1 MAKNVTLAKR
11 FMSLMES
18 MEGARG
24 GEKLEVTEVKKILL
38 SQAVLLTNMHKT
50 VLKAAETV
58 RAEREKIEALTD
70 AVSTELAHRE
80 STVTLLNKIVLLL
93 SDGVKAPQEN
103 SVDRRSSKK
112 RRVQANDE
120 REDEERDSVKQQK
133 AESQPLAKKRRVQA
147 NDEREDEE
155 RSSVKKHIKETESF
169 SLGIEPFDAVDL
181 DDDDAFK
188 QLFN

>member
-1 MAKNVTLAKR
+1 MAKNVTFAKR

-58 RAEREKIEALTD
+58 RAEREKIEALTN
-70 AVSTELAHRE
+70 VVFTEVDHRE

-93 SDGVKAPQEN
+93 SDCSN
-103 SVDRRSSKK
+103 SQNKK
-112 RRVQANDE
+112 
-120 REDEERDSVKQQK
+120 
-133 AESQPLAKKRRVQA
+133 QPKHTLAKKRRVQA
-147 NDEREDEE
+147 NDERDTVAEKGNALH
-155 RSSVKKHIKETESF
+155 RPSVKKQRISDPEKTESF
-169 SLGIEPFDAVDL
+169 EELGATLHEATVSPTLEVLEPFDAVDL